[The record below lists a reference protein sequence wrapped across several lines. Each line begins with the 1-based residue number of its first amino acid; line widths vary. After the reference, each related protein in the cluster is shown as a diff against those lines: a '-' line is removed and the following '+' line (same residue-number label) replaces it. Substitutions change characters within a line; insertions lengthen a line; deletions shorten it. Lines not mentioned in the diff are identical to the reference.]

1 MSIAAAMMD
10 RKPDGMRD
18 TSPTRDPLRDLPG
31 YVRTF
36 REFLGRR
43 MYIVF
48 GLMVLDAILEGVGII
63 MLLPLLATLDAGGA
77 AAGRF
82 ATWLTDTLSAI
93 GLDGPVPVLSV
104 IALVF
109 VVKAVISFGATG
121 YAGYLRAD
129 LQKRLHARLFD
140 AYSKMSYRY
149 YATRDTGY
157 FFNLF
162 SQVVSL
168 ISAFQVFAGFTVGT
182 VKSMVYLGTAIVV
195 AWTFGV
201 AALVIGVGLF
211 LLFRRLNQRIRELS
225 KESAEHMGEVSSTFV
240 QTIQSFKYLA
250 ATDSAEPLRRHT
262 HANVE
267 RTGDL
272 AVRLN
277 LLMAFTAAVREPIAV
292 LAIVT
297 IVIVQISVLQQPL
310 APIMVS
316 ILLFH
321 RGINTV
327 LGVQGSWQSLLAQI
341 GAVEVVRDE
350 FQRLARETEPQG
362 STRIGRLERGIE
374 FREVSFAYDSR
385 TGDVLSQV
393 SFRIPARSTVALVG
407 ASGAGKS
414 TLIDL
419 LTLLLTPR
427 AGSVLVDGV
436 DGATIER
443 SSWRRQIG
451 YVLQDAVIFDD
462 SFANNICLWSGDAA
476 SDPALMQ
483 RIREAARSAHLLEFI
498 ESLPE
503 GFHTRV
509 GDRGIRLSGGQRQRL
524 FIARELYKQPQLLI
538 LDEAT
543 SSLDSEAERVIQQS
557 IDDLRGRMTVVI
569 IAHRLA
575 TVRSADNVLV
585 FEHGRLVEQG
595 AYSEL
600 RDRDGSRFSAMVA
613 AQAL

>member
-1 MSIAAAMMD
+1 MLAAMTAGD
-10 RKPDGMRD
+10 PASTRE
-18 TSPTRDPLRDLPG
+18 TSPKRDPLRDLPG

-36 REFLGRR
+36 RDFLGRR

-48 GLMVLDAILEGVGII
+48 ALMVLDAILEGVGIV

-77 AAGRF
+77 AGGRF
-82 ATWLTDTLSAI
+82 ATWLTDSLSAI

-109 VVKAVISFGATG
+109 VIKAAISFGATG

-149 YATRDTGY
+149 FASRDTGY

-162 SQVVSL
+162 SQVMSL
-168 ISAFQVFAGFTVGT
+168 IAAFQVFAGFVVGAI
-182 VKSMVYLGTAIVV
+182 KSLVYLATAIIV

-211 LLFRRLNQRIRELS
+211 LMFRRLNQRIRELS
-225 KESAEHMGEVSSTFV
+225 KESAEHMGAMSGTFV

-262 HANVE
+262 HAHVE
-267 RTGDL
+267 KTGDL

-292 LAIVT
+292 LAIVA

-327 LGVQGSWQSLLAQI
+327 LGVQGSWQSLLSQI
-341 GAVEVVRDE
+341 GAVEVLRDE

-362 STRIGRLERGIE
+362 GQRIGRLARTIE
-374 FREVSFAYDSR
+374 FRDVSFAYESR
-385 TGDVLSQV
+385 LGDVLSQV
-393 SFRIPARSTVALVG
+393 SFQIPARSTVALVG

-414 TLIDL
+414 TVIDL
-419 LTLLLTPR
+419 LTLLLIPR
-427 AGSVLVDGV
+427 GGKVLIDGV

-483 RIREAARSAHLLEFI
+483 RIREAARSAHLLDFI

-524 FIARELYKQPQLLI
+524 FIARELFKQPQLLI

-557 IDDLRGRMTVVI
+557 IDELRGRMTVVI

-595 AYSEL
+595 AYAEL
-600 RDRDGSRFSAMVA
+600 RDREGSRFGGMVA

>member
-1 MSIAAAMMD
+1 
-10 RKPDGMRD
+10 MR
-18 TSPTRDPLRDLPG
+18 PTQLVIPIQPTVARDPLRDLPG
-31 YVRTF
+31 YIRTF
-36 REFLGRR
+36 RDFLGRR
-43 MYIVF
+43 MYLVF
-48 GLMVLDAILEGVGII
+48 GLMLLEALLEGAGIV

-77 AAGRF
+77 AGGRF

-93 GLDGPVPVLSV
+93 GLSGVVPVLAV

-109 VVKAVISFGATG
+109 LIKGAIAFAASG

-129 LQKRLHARLFD
+129 LQKRLHVRLFD
-140 AYSKMSYRY
+140 AYSQMTYRY

-162 SQVVSL
+162 SQVFSL
-168 ISAFQVFAGFTVGT
+168 ISAFQTFSAFAVGAI
-182 VKSMVYLGTAIVV
+182 KSMVYLGMAIVV

-201 AALVIGVGLF
+201 AAVVVGVGLF
-211 LLFRRLNQRIRELS
+211 LMFRGLNRRIRELS
-225 KESAEHMGEVSSTFV
+225 KESAAHMGAVSSTFV
-240 QTIQSFKYLA
+240 QTIQAFKYLA
-250 ATDSAEPLRRHT
+250 ATDMADPLRRHT
-262 HANVE
+262 LSNVA

-272 AVRLN
+272 AVRQN
-277 LLMAFTAAVREPIAV
+277 LLMAFTNAVREPIAV
-292 LAIVT
+292 LVIAS
-297 IVIVQISVLQQPL
+297 IVIVQIAWLEQPL

-316 ILLFH
+316 ILLFY
-321 RGINTV
+321 RGINAV

-341 GAVEVVRDE
+341 GSVEVVRDE
-350 FQRLARETEPQG
+350 FARLAQEAEPTGQR
-362 STRIGRLERGIE
+362 RIPPLTRGIS
-374 FREVSFAYDSR
+374 FHDVSFAYDAQI
-385 TGDVLSQV
+385 GDVLHAA
-393 SFRIPARSTVALVG
+393 SFDIPARSTVALVG

-419 LTLLLTPR
+419 LTLLLAPR
-427 AGSVLVDGV
+427 TGSILIDGV
-436 DGATIER
+436 DASTIER

-543 SSLDSEAERVIQQS
+543 SSLDSGAERVIQQS